1 MIHHRFE
8 RGFSL
13 IELLLVVTIV
23 GILASVGVPS
33 MLKARQAAEKG
44 ATVAVLRTVHT
55 NQLMYYSHYGRYARL
70 NELNSS
76 TGDTLGTT
84 VGTRIYRGSYFFIM
98 TPSPSAT
105 SLKTSYQI
113 VAYRIDRR
121 YSIPAFLMNQSG
133 TIQTLLP

>member
-1 MIHHRFE
+1 MIHQRSQ

-23 GILASVGVPS
+23 AILAAVGVPS
-33 MLKARQAAEKG
+33 LIKARQAAEKG

-70 NELNSS
+70 NELNTS
-76 TGDTLGTT
+76 TGNTLGTT
-84 VGTRIYRGSYFFIM
+84 VGTRIFRGSYFFIL
-98 TPSPSAT
+98 TPSPSDT
-105 SLKTSYQI
+105 SLKTRYQI
-113 VAYRIDRR
+113 VAYRVDRR
-121 YSIPAFLMNQSG
+121 FSIPAFLMNQSG